1 LSEFESRIRAA
12 LGRKDPEPDF
22 TARVMA
28 RVART
33 PARHVQ
39 ALPPPRRWIA
49 GAIAAAL
56 VLSAAGWEVRRNRQ
70 GHAAKAQ
77 VMLAL
82 RIAGS
87 KLNMAQKKI
96 TELSGPNKE
105 QQE

>member
-1 LSEFESRIRAA
+1 LSEFESRLRDAFR
-12 LGRKDPEPDF
+12 RKDPEPDF
-22 TARVMA
+22 TARVIA
-28 RVART
+28 RLART
-33 PARHVQ
+33 PARNMRT
-39 ALPPPRRWIA
+39 LPPPRRWIA
-49 GAIAAAL
+49 GAVAAAL

-87 KLNMAQKKI
+87 KLNMAQKKV

>member
-1 LSEFESRIRAA
+1 MSEIESRLRDA

-33 PARHVQ
+33 PARNIRT
-39 ALPPPRRWIA
+39 LPPPRRWIA
-49 GAIAAAL
+49 GAIAAGL

-96 TELSGPNKE
+96 TELSGPN
-105 QQE
+105 